1 MILSAVIILDHFLF
15 DEPQILN
22 FGGKNFYSFTVD
34 NIEKKISVSFIENE
48 NYISNFWNSTI
59 QNISA
64 IVGSNGSGKT
74 SLLKSINKSFQD
86 NTHAVFIYENIKEDL
101 DLQIFI
107 NNRTGDFDADQKK
120 NQGTEFQIFI
130 NGGKDFSNYVN
141 ESVIS
146 LYYSSSY
153 DPIIPNFY
161 SLLSLEAETITKNL
175 SVIYSESLMKQI
187 KFLNNQISKS
197 IKANFDDFPTYNFFE
212 VLVKAKSKRTFTQVY
227 SDTNIG
233 NPEKIETLKIHIESD
248 LNAQDF
254 SNPSKLLKRY
264 LSIISTD
271 NLFDALKQ
279 IWDLP
284 QYINSTVEKSH
295 LIIDS
300 ANLLK
305 NFEITILSYLTLNDT
320 FLITGNNGHFDFRQ
334 ILNSSNFEA
343 FLDNFLKKYIISQDI
358 FFEDHIDYIT
368 LKNSKG
374 LIDLISITYKRMS
387 HIGGVSTSML
397 KEKMLKDIQGLND
410 ISLLYNYIQ
419 ELLND
424 RDKDVL
430 TFSVDNKRN
439 VEQAEAFFL
448 KYSKVVQYFSNIPGI
463 NPDFMEVKTDVN
475 LSFGEKC
482 LLNLYATIFG
492 FTKSND
498 SSRKRENYILI
509 LDEADLGYHP
519 MWKKKFVDTINKTLP
534 IIFSELTPM
543 IYRANNWEKNPD
555 IQVPN
560 LQVIFTTHD
569 PLSLSD
575 MPNKNVIYL
584 KRSECVTEVL
594 EIDDIVRPSKTFGAN
609 ITDLL
614 ADSFFI
620 SDGLIGDFSKGKIE
634 EIIKWIN
641 SNKKIKKRNFNK
653 FSKELIYYKNVIKL
667 IDEPIVKIKLSEMIS
682 ELENSSEFHKN
693 TLDDEIRFLTERR
706 NNLS

>member
-34 NIEKKISVSFIENE
+34 NTSKQISISTVDNDYFIP
-48 NYISNFWNSTI
+48 NFWNSTI

-74 SLLKSINKSFQD
+74 SLLKIINKSFQD
-86 NTHAVFIYENIKEDL
+86 NTHAVFIYEDL
-101 DLQIFI
+101 
-107 NNRTGDFDADQKK
+107 NENSYNEVYVHNRTADVEVDQTKIE
-120 NQGTEFQIFI
+120 GTEFQIFI
-130 NGGKDFSNYVN
+130 NGTKDFKNFVN
-141 ESVIS
+141 ESVIP

-153 DPIIPNFY
+153 DPVIPNFH
-161 SLLSLEAETITKNL
+161 SLLTLDAENITKSL
-175 SVIYSESLMKQI
+175 SVIYSESLMKQV
-187 KFLNNQISKS
+187 KFLNNPVSKS
-197 IKANFDDFPTYNFFE
+197 IKSNFNDFPTYNYFE
-212 VLVKAKSKRTFTQVY
+212 ILIKSKSKRTFTQVY
-227 SDTNIG
+227 SDSNIG
-233 NPEKIETLKIHIESD
+233 NPEKIETLKINIESD
-248 LNAQDF
+248 LKNNDF
-254 SNPSKLLKRY
+254 SNPKKLLNHY
-264 LSIISTD
+264 LSLISND

-284 QYINSTVEKSH
+284 LYKNKTGEKSH
-295 LIIDS
+295 LISDT
-300 ANLLK
+300 NDLLI

-320 FLITGNNGHFDFRQ
+320 FLITGNNGHFDFQ
-334 ILNSSNFEA
+334 QVLESSSFEA
-343 FLDNFLKKYIISQDI
+343 FLDNFLKKYIISQDKI
-358 FFEDHIDYIT
+358 FEGDFENIN

-374 LIDLISITYKRMS
+374 LIELISATYER
-387 HIGGVSTSML
+387 IVNTGGIKTEML
-397 KEKMLKDIQGLND
+397 KEKMLKDIEGLND
-410 ISLLYNYIQ
+410 IYLLYNFIR
-419 ELLND
+419 EFLSD
-424 RDKDVL
+424 RDKATL
-430 TFSVDNKRN
+430 IFSVDNKTN
-439 VEQAEAFFL
+439 VLQAETFFSL
-448 KYSKVVQYFSNIPGI
+448 YTKVVRYFSNIPGI

-519 MWKKKFVDTINKTLP
+519 MWKKKFVGTINKTLP

-543 IYRANNWEKNPD
+543 IYRANIWEKNPD

-575 MPNKNVIYL
+575 MPNKNVVYL
-584 KRSECVTEVL
+584 KRSEGVTEVL

-620 SDGLIGDFSKGKIE
+620 HEGLIGDFSKTKIE
-634 EIIKWIN
+634 ETITWIN
-641 SNKKIKKRNFNK
+641 NNAKVADRNAENFGKELLYHKKII
-653 FSKELIYYKNVIKL
+653 SI
-667 IDEPIVKIKLSEMIS
+667 IDESIVKIKLSEMIS
-682 ELENSSEFHKN
+682 ELDDKNDFEKQIISNEIEFLKAKYKR
-693 TLDDEIRFLTERR
+693 L
-706 NNLS
+706 

>member
-34 NIEKKISVSFIENE
+34 NTSKQISISTVDNDYFIP
-48 NYISNFWNSTI
+48 NFWNSTI

-74 SLLKSINKSFQD
+74 SLLKIINKSFQD
-86 NTHAVFIYENIKEDL
+86 NTHAVFIYED
-101 DLQIFI
+101 I
-107 NNRTGDFDADQKK
+107 NENSYNEVYVHNRTADVEVDQTKIE
-120 NQGTEFQIFI
+120 GTEFQIFI
-130 NGGKDFSNYVN
+130 NGTKDFKNFVN
-141 ESVIS
+141 ESVIP

-153 DPIIPNFY
+153 DPVIPNFH
-161 SLLSLEAETITKNL
+161 SLLTLDAENITKSL
-175 SVIYSESLMKQI
+175 SVIYSESLMKQV
-187 KFLNNQISKS
+187 KFLNNPVSKS
-197 IKANFDDFPTYNFFE
+197 IKSNFNDFPTYNYFE
-212 VLVKAKSKRTFTQVY
+212 ILIKSKSKRTFTQVY
-227 SDTNIG
+227 SDSNIG
-233 NPEKIETLKIHIESD
+233 NPEKIETLKINIESD
-248 LNAQDF
+248 LKNNDF
-254 SNPSKLLKRY
+254 SNPKKLLNHY
-264 LSIISTD
+264 LSLISND

-284 QYINSTVEKSH
+284 LYKNKTGEKSH
-295 LIIDS
+295 LISDT
-300 ANLLK
+300 NDLLI

-320 FLITGNNGHFDFRQ
+320 FLITGNNGHFDFQ
-334 ILNSSNFEA
+334 QVLESSSFEA
-343 FLDNFLKKYIISQDI
+343 FLDNFLKKYIISQDKI
-358 FFEDHIDYIT
+358 FEGDIENIN

-374 LIDLISITYKRMS
+374 LIELISATYER
-387 HIGGVSTSML
+387 IVNTGGIKTEML

-410 ISLLYNYIQ
+410 IYLLYNFIR
-419 ELLND
+419 EFLSD
-424 RDKDVL
+424 RDKATL
-430 TFSVDNKRN
+430 IFSVDNKTN
-439 VEQAEAFFL
+439 VLQAETFFSL
-448 KYSKVVQYFSNIPGI
+448 YTKVVRYFRNIPGI

-543 IYRANNWEKNPD
+543 IYRANIWEKNPD

-575 MPNKNVIYL
+575 MPNKNVVYL
-584 KRSECVTEVL
+584 KRSEGVTEVL

-620 SDGLIGDFSKGKIE
+620 HEGLIGDFSKTKIE
-634 EIIKWIN
+634 ETITWIN
-641 SNKKIKKRNFNK
+641 NNAKVADRNAENFGKELLYHKKII
-653 FSKELIYYKNVIKL
+653 SI
-667 IDEPIVKIKLSEMIS
+667 IDESIVKIKLSEMIS
-682 ELENSSEFHKN
+682 ELDDKNDFEKQIISNEIEFLKAKYKR
-693 TLDDEIRFLTERR
+693 L
-706 NNLS
+706 

>member
-34 NIEKKISVSFIENE
+34 NTSKQISISTVDNDYFIP
-48 NYISNFWNSTI
+48 NFWNSTI

-74 SLLKSINKSFQD
+74 SLLKIINKSFQD
-86 NTHAVFIYENIKEDL
+86 NTHAVFIYED
-101 DLQIFI
+101 I
-107 NNRTGDFDADQKK
+107 NENSYNEVYVHNRTADVEVDQTKIE
-120 NQGTEFQIFI
+120 GTEFQIFI
-130 NGGKDFSNYVN
+130 NGTKDFKNFVN
-141 ESVIS
+141 ESVIP

-153 DPIIPNFY
+153 DPVIPNFH
-161 SLLSLEAETITKNL
+161 SLLTLDAENITKSL
-175 SVIYSESLMKQI
+175 SVIYSESLMKQV
-187 KFLNNQISKS
+187 KFLNNPVSKS
-197 IKANFDDFPTYNFFE
+197 IKSNFNDFPTYNYFE
-212 VLVKAKSKRTFTQVY
+212 ILIKSKSKRTFTQVY
-227 SDTNIG
+227 SDSNIG
-233 NPEKIETLKIHIESD
+233 NPEKIETLKINIESD
-248 LNAQDF
+248 LKNNDF
-254 SNPSKLLKRY
+254 SNPKKLLNHY
-264 LSIISTD
+264 LSLISND

-284 QYINSTVEKSH
+284 LYKNKTGEKSH
-295 LIIDS
+295 LISDT
-300 ANLLK
+300 NDLLI

-320 FLITGNNGHFDFRQ
+320 FLITGNNGHFDFQ
-334 ILNSSNFEA
+334 QVLESSSFES
-343 FLDNFLKKYIISQDI
+343 FLDNFLKKYIISQDKI
-358 FFEDHIDYIT
+358 FEGDFENIN

-374 LIDLISITYKRMS
+374 LIELISATYER
-387 HIGGVSTSML
+387 IVNTGGIKTEML

-410 ISLLYNYIQ
+410 IYLLYNFIR
-419 ELLND
+419 EFLSD
-424 RDKDVL
+424 RDKATL
-430 TFSVDNKRN
+430 IFSVDNKTN
-439 VEQAEAFFL
+439 VLQAETFFSL
-448 KYSKVVQYFSNIPGI
+448 YTKVVRYFSNIPGI

-543 IYRANNWEKNPD
+543 IYRANIWEKNPD

-575 MPNKNVIYL
+575 MPNKNVVYL
-584 KRSECVTEVL
+584 KRSEGVTEVL

-620 SDGLIGDFSKGKIE
+620 HEGLIGDFSKTKIE
-634 EIIKWIN
+634 ETITWIN
-641 SNKKIKKRNFNK
+641 NNAKVADRNAENFGKELLYHKKII
-653 FSKELIYYKNVIKL
+653 SI
-667 IDEPIVKIKLSEMIS
+667 IDESIVKIKLSEMIS
-682 ELENSSEFHKN
+682 ELDDKNDFEKQIISNEIEFLKAKYKR
-693 TLDDEIRFLTERR
+693 L
-706 NNLS
+706 

>member
-34 NIEKKISVSFIENE
+34 NTSKQISISTVDNDYFIP
-48 NYISNFWNSTI
+48 NFWNSTI

-74 SLLKSINKSFQD
+74 SLLKIINKSFQD
-86 NTHAVFIYENIKEDL
+86 NTHAVFIYED
-101 DLQIFI
+101 I
-107 NNRTGDFDADQKK
+107 NENSYNEVYVHNRTADVEVDQTKIE
-120 NQGTEFQIFI
+120 GTEFQIFI
-130 NGGKDFSNYVN
+130 NGTKDFKNFVN
-141 ESVIS
+141 ESVIP

-153 DPIIPNFY
+153 DPVIPNFH
-161 SLLSLEAETITKNL
+161 SLLTLDAENITKSL
-175 SVIYSESLMKQI
+175 SVIYSESLMKQV
-187 KFLNNQISKS
+187 KFLNNPVSKS
-197 IKANFDDFPTYNFFE
+197 IKSNFNDFPTYNYFE
-212 VLVKAKSKRTFTQVY
+212 ILIKSKSKRTFTQVY
-227 SDTNIG
+227 SDSNIG
-233 NPEKIETLKIHIESD
+233 NPEKIETLKINIESD
-248 LNAQDF
+248 LKNNDF
-254 SNPSKLLKRY
+254 SNPKKLLNHY
-264 LSIISTD
+264 LSLISND

-284 QYINSTVEKSH
+284 LYKNKTGEKSH
-295 LIIDS
+295 LISDT
-300 ANLLK
+300 NDLLI

-320 FLITGNNGHFDFRQ
+320 FLITGNNGHFDFQ
-334 ILNSSNFEA
+334 QVLESSSFEA
-343 FLDNFLKKYIISQDI
+343 FLDNFLKKYIISQDKI
-358 FFEDHIDYIT
+358 FEGDIENIN

-374 LIDLISITYKRMS
+374 LIELISATYER
-387 HIGGVSTSML
+387 IVNTGGIKTEML

-410 ISLLYNYIQ
+410 IYLLYNFIR
-419 ELLND
+419 EFLSD
-424 RDKDVL
+424 RDKATL
-430 TFSVDNKRN
+430 IFSVDNKTN
-439 VEQAEAFFL
+439 VLQAETFFSL
-448 KYSKVVQYFSNIPGI
+448 YTKVVRYFSNIPGI

-543 IYRANNWEKNPD
+543 IYRANIWEKNPD

-575 MPNKNVIYL
+575 MPNKNVVYL
-584 KRSECVTEVL
+584 KRSEGVTEVL

-620 SDGLIGDFSKGKIE
+620 HEGLIGDFSKTKIE
-634 EIIKWIN
+634 ETITWIN
-641 SNKKIKKRNFNK
+641 NNAKVADRNAENFGKELLYHKKII
-653 FSKELIYYKNVIKL
+653 SI
-667 IDEPIVKIKLSEMIS
+667 IDESIVKIKLSEMIS
-682 ELENSSEFHKN
+682 ELDDKNDFEKQIISNEIEFLKAKYKR
-693 TLDDEIRFLTERR
+693 L
-706 NNLS
+706 

>member
-34 NIEKKISVSFIENE
+34 NTSKQISISTVDNDYFIP
-48 NYISNFWNSTI
+48 NFWNSTI

-74 SLLKSINKSFQD
+74 SLLKIINKSFHD
-86 NTHAVFIYENIKEDL
+86 NTHAIFIYEDL
-101 DLQIFI
+101 
-107 NNRTGDFDADQKK
+107 NENSYNEVYVHNRTADVEIDQTKIE
-120 NQGTEFQIFI
+120 GTEFQIFI
-130 NGGKDFSNYVN
+130 NGTKDFKNFVN
-141 ESVIS
+141 ESVIP

-153 DPIIPNFY
+153 DPVIPNFH
-161 SLLSLEAETITKNL
+161 SLLTLDAENITKSL
-175 SVIYSESLMKQI
+175 SVIYSESLMKQV
-187 KFLNNQISKS
+187 KFLNNPVSKS
-197 IKANFDDFPTYNFFE
+197 IKSNFNDFPTYNYFE
-212 VLVKAKSKRTFTQVY
+212 ILIKSKSKRTFTQVY
-227 SDTNIG
+227 SDSNIG
-233 NPEKIETLKIHIESD
+233 NPEKIETLKINIESD
-248 LNAQDF
+248 LKNNDF
-254 SNPSKLLKRY
+254 SNPKKLLNHY
-264 LSIISTD
+264 LSLISND

-284 QYINSTVEKSH
+284 LYKNKTGEKSH
-295 LIIDS
+295 LISDT
-300 ANLLK
+300 NDLLI

-320 FLITGNNGHFDFRQ
+320 FLITGNNGHFDFQ
-334 ILNSSNFEA
+334 QVLESSSFEA
-343 FLDNFLKKYIISQDI
+343 FLDNFLKKYIISQDKI
-358 FFEDHIDYIT
+358 FEGDFENIN

-374 LIDLISITYKRMS
+374 LIELISATYER
-387 HIGGVSTSML
+387 IVNTGGIKTEML

-410 ISLLYNYIQ
+410 IYLLYNFIR
-419 ELLND
+419 EFLSD
-424 RDKDVL
+424 RDKATL
-430 TFSVDNKRN
+430 IFSVDNKTN
-439 VEQAEAFFL
+439 VLQAETFFSL
-448 KYSKVVQYFSNIPGI
+448 YTKVVRYFSNIPGI

-543 IYRANNWEKNPD
+543 IYRANIWEKNPD

-575 MPNKNVIYL
+575 MPNKNVVYL
-584 KRSECVTEVL
+584 KRSEGVTEVL

-620 SDGLIGDFSKGKIE
+620 HEGLIGDFSKTKIE
-634 EIIKWIN
+634 ETITWIN
-641 SNKKIKKRNFNK
+641 NNAKVADRNAENFGKELLYHKKII
-653 FSKELIYYKNVIKL
+653 SI
-667 IDEPIVKIKLSEMIS
+667 IDESIVKIKLSEMIS
-682 ELENSSEFHKN
+682 ELDDKNDFEKQIISNEIEFLKAKYKR
-693 TLDDEIRFLTERR
+693 L
-706 NNLS
+706 

>member
-34 NIEKKISVSFIENE
+34 NTSKQISISTVDNDYFIP
-48 NYISNFWNSTI
+48 NFWNSTI

-74 SLLKSINKSFQD
+74 SLLKIINKSFQD
-86 NTHAVFIYENIKEDL
+86 NTHAVFIYEDL
-101 DLQIFI
+101 
-107 NNRTGDFDADQKK
+107 NENSYNEVYVHNRTADVEVDQTKIE
-120 NQGTEFQIFI
+120 GTEFQIFI
-130 NGGKDFSNYVN
+130 NGTKDFKNFVN
-141 ESVIS
+141 ESVIP

-153 DPIIPNFY
+153 DPVIPNFH
-161 SLLSLEAETITKNL
+161 SLLTLDAENITKSL
-175 SVIYSESLMKQI
+175 SVIYSESLMKQV
-187 KFLNNQISKS
+187 KFLNNPVSKS
-197 IKANFDDFPTYNFFE
+197 IKSNFNDFPTYNYFE
-212 VLVKAKSKRTFTQVY
+212 ILIKSKSKRTFTQVY
-227 SDTNIG
+227 SDSNIG
-233 NPEKIETLKIHIESD
+233 NPEKIETLKINIESD
-248 LNAQDF
+248 LKNNDF
-254 SNPSKLLKRY
+254 SNPKKLLNHY
-264 LSIISTD
+264 LSLISND

-284 QYINSTVEKSH
+284 LYKNKTGEKSH
-295 LIIDS
+295 LISDT
-300 ANLLK
+300 NDLLI

-320 FLITGNNGHFDFRQ
+320 FLITGNNGHFDFQ
-334 ILNSSNFEA
+334 QVLESSSFEA
-343 FLDNFLKKYIISQDI
+343 FLDNFLKKYIISQDKI
-358 FFEDHIDYIT
+358 FEGDFENIN

-374 LIDLISITYKRMS
+374 LIELISATYER
-387 HIGGVSTSML
+387 IVNTGGIKTEML

-410 ISLLYNYIQ
+410 IYLLYNFIR
-419 ELLND
+419 EFLSD
-424 RDKDVL
+424 RDKATL
-430 TFSVDNKRN
+430 IFSVDNKTN
-439 VEQAEAFFL
+439 VLQAETFFSL
-448 KYSKVVQYFSNIPGI
+448 YTKVVRYFSNIPGI

-543 IYRANNWEKNPD
+543 IYRANIWEKNPD

-575 MPNKNVIYL
+575 MPNKNVVYL
-584 KRSECVTEVL
+584 KRSEGVTEVL

-620 SDGLIGDFSKGKIE
+620 HEGLIGDFSKTKIE
-634 EIIKWIN
+634 ETITWIN
-641 SNKKIKKRNFNK
+641 NNAKVADRNAENFGKELLYHKKII
-653 FSKELIYYKNVIKL
+653 SI
-667 IDEPIVKIKLSEMIS
+667 IDESIVKIKLSEMIS
-682 ELENSSEFHKN
+682 ELDDKNDFEKQIISNEIEFLKAKYKR
-693 TLDDEIRFLTERR
+693 L
-706 NNLS
+706 

>member
-34 NIEKKISVSFIENE
+34 NTSKQISISTVDNDYFIP
-48 NYISNFWNSTI
+48 NFWNSTI

-74 SLLKSINKSFQD
+74 SLLKIINKSFQD
-86 NTHAVFIYENIKEDL
+86 NTHAVFIYEDL
-101 DLQIFI
+101 
-107 NNRTGDFDADQKK
+107 NENSYNEVYVHNRTADVEVDQTKIE
-120 NQGTEFQIFI
+120 GTEFQIFI
-130 NGGKDFSNYVN
+130 NGTKDFKNFVN
-141 ESVIS
+141 ESVIP

-153 DPIIPNFY
+153 DPVIPNFH
-161 SLLSLEAETITKNL
+161 SLLTLDAENITKSL
-175 SVIYSESLMKQI
+175 SVIYSESLMKQV
-187 KFLNNQISKS
+187 KFLNNPVSKS
-197 IKANFDDFPTYNFFE
+197 IKSNFNDFPTYNYFE
-212 VLVKAKSKRTFTQVY
+212 ILIKSKSKRTFTQVY
-227 SDTNIG
+227 SDSNIG
-233 NPEKIETLKIHIESD
+233 NPEKIETLKINIESD
-248 LNAQDF
+248 LKNNDF
-254 SNPSKLLKRY
+254 SNPKKLLNHY
-264 LSIISTD
+264 LSLISND

-284 QYINSTVEKSH
+284 LYKNKTGEKSH
-295 LIIDS
+295 LISDT
-300 ANLLK
+300 NDLLI

-320 FLITGNNGHFDFRQ
+320 FLITGNNGHFDFQ
-334 ILNSSNFEA
+334 QVLESSSFEA
-343 FLDNFLKKYIISQDI
+343 FLDNFLKKYIISQDKI
-358 FFEDHIDYIT
+358 FEGDFENIN

-374 LIDLISITYKRMS
+374 LIELISATYER
-387 HIGGVSTSML
+387 IVNTGGIKTEML

-410 ISLLYNYIQ
+410 IYLLYNFIR
-419 ELLND
+419 EFLSD
-424 RDKDVL
+424 RDKATL
-430 TFSVDNKRN
+430 IFSVDNKTN
-439 VEQAEAFFL
+439 VLQAETFFSL
-448 KYSKVVQYFSNIPGI
+448 YTKVVRYFSNIPGI

-519 MWKKKFVDTINKTLP
+519 MWKKKFVGTINKTLP

-543 IYRANNWEKNPD
+543 IYRANIWEKNPD

-575 MPNKNVIYL
+575 MPNKNVVYL
-584 KRSECVTEVL
+584 KRSEGVTEVL

-620 SDGLIGDFSKGKIE
+620 HEGLIGDFSKTKIE
-634 EIIKWIN
+634 ETITWIN
-641 SNKKIKKRNFNK
+641 NNAKVADRNAENFGKELLYHKKII
-653 FSKELIYYKNVIKL
+653 SI
-667 IDEPIVKIKLSEMIS
+667 IDESIVKIKLSEMIS
-682 ELENSSEFHKN
+682 ELDDKNDFEKQIISNEIEFLKAKYKR
-693 TLDDEIRFLTERR
+693 L
-706 NNLS
+706 